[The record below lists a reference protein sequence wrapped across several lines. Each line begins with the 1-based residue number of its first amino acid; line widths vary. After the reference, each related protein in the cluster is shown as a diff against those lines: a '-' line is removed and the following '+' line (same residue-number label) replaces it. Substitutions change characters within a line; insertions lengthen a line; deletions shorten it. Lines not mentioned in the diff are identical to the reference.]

1 MNRRFLLAGGAA
13 SLAAAC
19 ATPRAIPAVT
29 LGVDALAADSFAA
42 LRGKRVGLIT
52 NQTGVNGAG
61 QLSRVVLK
69 EALGEGLVSLFGPE
83 HGLDTRAK
91 AGDHVDDGRDPV
103 TGLKTWSLYGAR
115 RKPTAAMLAD
125 LDVLAF
131 DIQDIGVRSYT
142 YISTMALAM
151 EAAAEAGKDFVVLDR
166 PNPLN
171 GARIEGPGLEPA
183 FTSFVSQVP
192 VPYVHGLTVGELARM
207 IVGERWI
214 AAVPRLSV
222 VRMQGWRRTMHWGQ
236 TGLSWVATS
245 PNIPFWTSP
254 AYCAA
259 TGILGELRAVDIGIG
274 GQKPFQVAAARG
286 IDPAALTRA
295 LTAEG
300 FPGVRFAPYVSATHP
315 GFAGVE
321 LTLDPDADTDL
332 MALGMALLHAV
343 VGGAGGEPL
352 RATPPASRDLFNKV
366 YGSEALWR
374 ALEAGAPW
382 RPLTAR
388 WPEEHAA
395 FAARRA
401 PYLLYA

>member
-1 MNRRFLLAGGAA
+1 
-13 SLAAAC
+13 
-19 ATPRAIPAVT
+19 
-29 LGVDALAADSFAA
+29 
-42 LRGKRVGLIT
+42 
-52 NQTGVNGAG
+52 
-61 QLSRVVLK
+61 
-69 EALGEGLVSLFGPE
+69 
-83 HGLDTRAK
+83 
-91 AGDHVDDGRDPV
+91 
-103 TGLKTWSLYGAR
+103 
-115 RKPTAAMLAD
+115 
-125 LDVLAF
+125 
-131 DIQDIGVRSYT
+131 
-142 YISTMALAM
+142 MALAM